1 MDGSARRDALFRAL
15 TQAEGP
21 ITGSE
26 LARQF
31 GVSRQVVV
39 QDIAVLRAGGTNILA
54 TPQGYL
60 IPRVSH
66 VKPCVRVFTCRHLSL
81 PALRQELTAMVS
93 LGGKVVDTIV
103 EHPIYGEFRGM
114 LMLMNMASVEDFCRR
129 LAASNA
135 EPLSHLTGGVH
146 LHAVE
151 ADTPDT
157 LDRIEAELA
166 RLGILVIGSE
176 K

>member
-1 MDGSARRDALFRAL
+1 MEGSARRGALLDALTR
-15 TQAEGP
+15 AEGP

-26 LARQF
+26 LARLF
-31 GVSRQVVV
+31 RVSRQVVV
-39 QDIAVLRAGGTNILA
+39 QDIAVLRAGGADILA

-60 IPRVSH
+60 IPRVAR
-66 VKPCVRVFTCRHLSL
+66 VKPWVRVFTCRHLTL
-81 PALRQELTAMVS
+81 QAMRQELTAMVS
-93 LGGKVVDTIV
+93 KGGTVVDTLV

-114 LMLMNMASVEDFCRR
+114 LMLTNMAAVEDFCRQ

-146 LHAVE
+146 LHTVE
-151 ADTPDT
+151 ADSPEA

-166 RLGILVIGSE
+166 ELGILVIGSE